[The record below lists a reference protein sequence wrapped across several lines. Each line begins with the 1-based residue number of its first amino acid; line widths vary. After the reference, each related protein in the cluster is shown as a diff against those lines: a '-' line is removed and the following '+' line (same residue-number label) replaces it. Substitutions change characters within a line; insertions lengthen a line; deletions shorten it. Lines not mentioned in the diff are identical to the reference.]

1 MQISFVQIFWIVL
14 IVLSLASILKIIKQ
28 KEFSVGNFIRVED
41 VDDDEW
47 NIGFI
52 DVMRVF
58 AVPIQIHK
66 QSYFLGD
73 ERYV

>member
-41 VDDDEW
+41 VDDDE
-47 NIGFI
+47 
-52 DVMRVF
+52 
-58 AVPIQIHK
+58 
-66 QSYFLGD
+66 
-73 ERYV
+73 